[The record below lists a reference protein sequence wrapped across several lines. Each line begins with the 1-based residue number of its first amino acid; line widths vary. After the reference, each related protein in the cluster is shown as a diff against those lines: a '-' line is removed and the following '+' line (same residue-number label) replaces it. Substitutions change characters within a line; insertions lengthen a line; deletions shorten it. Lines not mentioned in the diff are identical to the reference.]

1 MSIASGL
8 NRVKSLFRRSENL
21 WKNPFWQQIDF
32 TVTIFITVLA
42 FLYLFGLRVLNIYDT
57 NFVQMGGDF
66 TVSYLG
72 SVFYRL
78 DEWRW
83 PLLTHTNLAYPYGI
97 SVHGTDGSPLLSLIF
112 KAFHKFFGLP
122 ADVQFVGVWMLI

>member
-1 MSIASGL
+1 MKIILDTQIIKQFFVDHIKLSTS
-8 NRVKSLFRRSENL
+8 R
-21 WKNPFWQQIDF
+21 FWRHIDMTM
-32 TVTIFITVLA
+32 TVAITVIA
-42 FLYLFGLRVLNIYDT
+42 FFYLFGFRMLDIYDT
-57 NFVQMGGDF
+57 NFVLMGGDF

-112 KAFHKFFGLP
+112 KIFHKFF
-122 ADVQFVGVWMLI
+122 